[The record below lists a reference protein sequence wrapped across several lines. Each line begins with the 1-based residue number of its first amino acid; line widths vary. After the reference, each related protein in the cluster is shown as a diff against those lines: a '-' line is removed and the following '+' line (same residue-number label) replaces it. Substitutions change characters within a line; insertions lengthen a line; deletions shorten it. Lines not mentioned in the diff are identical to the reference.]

1 MSSRKKVMAQN
12 TKGLKG
18 QGHTS
23 RSSVKVT
30 YLFYQTCA
38 WYCWIRTRNL
48 KMMLLLDFAVA
59 CVDCTGGNKK
69 KTKKNKK
76 HGNRFNNNIDREYL
90 SVNKYKRQWKNA
102 LKGNLIDLEPCC
114 FLSKHPVTYI
124 CFQSTTSHHE
134 QKLIYHCVLTVF
146 PAQTNICL
154 YVWLPGVH
162 AQIWRFE
169 PTTSIP

>member
-1 MSSRKKVMAQN
+1 MAQN

-38 WYCWIRTRNL
+38 WYCGIRTRNL

-69 KTKKNKK
+69 NPTETGSITILTESTSRSINIGHK
-76 HGNRFNNNIDREYL
+76 HKIDRDGYL
-90 SVNKYKRQWKNA
+90 G
-102 LKGNLIDLEPCC
+102 L
-114 FLSKHPVTYI
+114 
-124 CFQSTTSHHE
+124 
-134 QKLIYHCVLTVF
+134 
-146 PAQTNICL
+146 
-154 YVWLPGVH
+154 
-162 AQIWRFE
+162 
-169 PTTSIP
+169 